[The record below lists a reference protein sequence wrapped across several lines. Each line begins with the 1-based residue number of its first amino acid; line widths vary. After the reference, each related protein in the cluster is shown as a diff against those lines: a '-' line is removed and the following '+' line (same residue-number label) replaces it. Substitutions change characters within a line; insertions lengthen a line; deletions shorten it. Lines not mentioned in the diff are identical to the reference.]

1 MNRIEEITAYVDNEI
16 FDESIIGRIRRMI
29 EEDPVSRADYIQ
41 QTRIKNLLQT
51 RFSKNEA
58 PAYLMNNIRNEI
70 SKQFGTRQENRLT
83 RILKEL
89 VTSKYTFAFA
99 VILTFAILVSYPF
112 IPYSG
117 DEPISITQPD
127 KSQFITLVHSSF
139 HQIMEG
145 KLEIQFT
152 DGDAESVRNFYE
164 KNGVNYI
171 AVIPKCPDWE
181 IMGAIISESGTE
193 KFAHTI
199 FMNKKGEILDLC
211 QVKEIFLSN
220 ELMNDGSILSQK
232 DLDNGKVFR
241 VKESDCE
248 ILIMK
253 HKNNV
258 LAIASN
264 AHSTDLRNSFLSY
277 LN

>member
-99 VILTFAILVSYPF
+99 VILTFVILVSYPF

-139 HQIMEG
+139 HQIMAG
-145 KLEIQFT
+145 KLGIQFT

-181 IMGAIISESGTE
+181 IKGAIISESGTE

-199 FMNKKGEILDLC
+199 FMSKKGEILDLC
-211 QVKEIFLSN
+211 QVKENFLSS